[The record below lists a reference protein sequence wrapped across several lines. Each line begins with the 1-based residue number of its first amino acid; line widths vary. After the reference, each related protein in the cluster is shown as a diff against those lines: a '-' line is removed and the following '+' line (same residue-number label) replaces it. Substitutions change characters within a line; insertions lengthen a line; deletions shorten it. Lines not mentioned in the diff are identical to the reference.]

1 MKNIPV
7 IVFGIGNV
15 GQTLV
20 QQIVDSHEIVASRN
34 HLHFSIVALVD
45 SRGWQWDPVGLDD
58 NRLQNII
65 ADKQGGQPL
74 SEGRPGQT
82 EVLRQLAAAGI
93 ERAIVVDT
101 TAADGM
107 EPVIDLA
114 LELDFA
120 VAIAN
125 KKPLTGPWTAARRY
139 YNNPKMRYESTVGG
153 GQPVIAT
160 LRYLRD
166 TNDQIFSIEGQ
177 LSGTLG
183 YICSRLDEGS
193 SFSKALAEAKDRGY
207 TEPDPREDLG
217 GLDVKR
223 KIMILG
229 RLAGWPLEE
238 DDIQVEPLYHPSLAH
253 LSVAEFMESA
263 IAMDPVIG
271 DQIIAAGHAGQ
282 VLRYI
287 ARVSEQGGAV
297 GLSGLSPSS
306 PLANLKYINFRTA
319 RYDDEP
325 LMIAG
330 KGAGLEMTAAGVL
343 GDMIALVRET
353 Y

>member
-7 IVFGIGNV
+7 IVFGTGNV
-15 GQTLV
+15 GRTLV
-20 QQIVDSHEIVASRN
+20 QQIVDSHEIVAGRN
-34 HLHFSIVALVD
+34 HFHFNIVALVD
-45 SRGWQWDPVGLDD
+45 SRGWQWHPVGLDD
-58 NRLQNII
+58 NELQNII
-65 ADKQGGQPL
+65 ADKQAGRPL
-74 SEGRPGQT
+74 SEDRPDQE
-82 EVLRQLAAAGI
+82 EVLRQLVTAGI

-107 EPVIDLA
+107 EPVIDMA
-114 LELDFA
+114 LELDFS
-120 VAIAN
+120 VAMAN
-125 KKPLTGPWTAARRY
+125 KKPLTGPWPAARRY
-139 YNNPKMRYESTVGG
+139 YNHPKMRYESTVGG

-166 TNDQIFSIEGQ
+166 TNDQVFSIEGQ

-183 YICSRLDEGS
+183 YICGRLDEGA
-193 SFSKALAEAKDRGY
+193 SFSGALAEAKARGY

-271 DQIIAAGHAGQ
+271 DRIIAAGHAGQ

-287 ARVSEQGGAV
+287 ARVSQQGGAV
-297 GLSGLSPSS
+297 GLSGLSPTS